1 MKKTYVYF
9 LVPLIGLI
17 AFGAVYWNFSSGY
30 EAKVAQK
37 AKVQREIREEKLRV
51 EAKNREQAIK
61 DALAAQERRKVEKA
75 AKEAKEKA
83 DQEAR
88 QLAVEA
94 RDKAN
99 RDQIKLAQQVERL
112 EKDIK
117 VEKEAIAK
125 IEEERKR
132 AADEEKFLKTY
143 VKQAEANTKSLTEVL
158 DKITAADAA
167 KAAADALANAKS
179 KNS

>member
-1 MKKTYVYF
+1 MKKTYIYF
-9 LVPLIGLI
+9 LFPLVGLI
-17 AFGAVYWNFSSGY
+17 AFGALYWNFSQGY
-30 EAKVAQK
+30 EAELAE
-37 AKVQREIREEKLRV
+37 RERIIRVEKEEKLKA
-51 EAKNREQAIK
+51 EAKNREKAIK
-61 DALAAQERRKVEKA
+61 DAIAAQERRKQEKA
-75 AKEAKEKA
+75 EKEAKDKA

-88 QLAVEA
+88 QLALEA

-99 RDQIKLAQQVERL
+99 RDQLKLAQQIERL

-125 IEEERKR
+125 LEEERKR
-132 AADEEKFLKTY
+132 AADEEQFLKTY

-158 DKITAADAA
+158 DKIIAADAA
-167 KAAADALANAKS
+167 RAAAEALAAKS

>member
-1 MKKTYVYF
+1 MKKSYIYF

-17 AFGAVYWNFSSGY
+17 AFGAVYWNFSAGY
-30 EAKVAQK
+30 EAELAEK
-37 AKVQREIREEKLRV
+37 ARIQREAKEEKLRA
-51 EAKNREQAIK
+51 EAKNREVAIK

-75 AKEAKEKA
+75 AKEAKDKA

-88 QLAVEA
+88 QAAIEA
-94 RDKAN
+94 QNKAN
-99 RDQIKLAQQVERL
+99 RDQLKLAQQVERL
-112 EKDIK
+112 EKEIK
-117 VEKEAIAK
+117 IEKEAIAK
-125 IEEERKR
+125 IEEERKQ
-132 AADEEKFLKTY
+132 ALEEENFLKTY

-167 KAAADALANAKS
+167 RAAAEALAKS

>member
-17 AFGAVYWNFSSGY
+17 AFGALYWNFSSEY
-30 EAKVAQK
+30 EAREAAKK
-37 AKVQREIREEKLRV
+37 AAIRQERDEKLAK
-51 EAKNREQAIK
+51 EAKDLELAIK
-61 DALAAQERRKVEKA
+61 DALASQERRK
-75 AKEAKEKA
+75 
-83 DQEAR
+83 
-88 QLAVEA
+88 
-94 RDKAN
+94 
-99 RDQIKLAQQVERL
+99 I

-125 IEEERKR
+125 IEADRKL
-132 AADEEKFLKTY
+132 AVDEQTFLKEY

-158 DKITAADAA
+158 DKITAADKARAEAEAAAA
-167 KAAADALANAKS
+167 KSA